1 MLTEAHVLIIGS
13 EMLEGRRR
21 DINLFFLAPRL
32 LRLGIPVQG
41 MRIIP
46 DIPGALPAA
55 LRELGAPGRLLITTG
70 GLGPTRDDL
79 TRREVAEAFALP
91 IAHSQHALEHLEKW
105 AARVGRTLT
114 ESGLIQ
120 TEIPEGAETL
130 DNPRGTALGVWLEV
144 DDCVIVSLPGVPSE
158 VEAIWNA
165 GLALRLAQGGEVPQT
180 IAFFTNGLGE
190 GVQEERMRGMEW
202 PEGVD
207 FCSLPGPWG
216 VEIQLSCRLTDP
228 VEASLRVE
236 RARELLLPR
245 LAPYV
250 VEPLGLNPAEA
261 MVAILKERGETVSL
275 AESCTAGLTAG
286 ALGSIP
292 GVSSVLHG
300 SLVAYSNDVK
310 TRFLDVPPAV
320 ISEHGAVSQATVD
333 AMSQGTCKMFQS
345 ELGLSVSGIA
355 GPGGGTDEKPVGT
368 VWISATYRNATRSE
382 LLRLSGS
389 RDEIRLR
396 SAWRLIALGLRCLND
411 AQ

>member
-32 LRLGIPVQG
+32 LRLGVPVQG

-46 DIPGALPAA
+46 DIPGALPDA
-55 LRELGAPGRLLITTG
+55 LRELAAPGRLLVTTG

-79 TRREVAEAFALP
+79 TRREVAEAFGRS
-91 IAHSQHALEHLEKW
+91 IVRSQHALDHLERW

-120 TEIPEGAETL
+120 TEIPEGAQTL
-130 DNPRGTALGVWLEV
+130 DNPRGTALGLWLEV
-144 DDCVIVSLPGVPSE
+144 DGGVVVSLPGVPSE
-158 VEAIWNA
+158 VEAIWEA
-165 GLALRLAQGGEVPQT
+165 GLAERLTQGGAPPQT
-180 IAFFTNGLGE
+180 VSFFTSGLGE
-190 GVQEERMRGMEW
+190 GVQEERMRGMDW

-216 VEIQLSCRLTDP
+216 VEIQLSCHLTDP
-228 VEASLRVE
+228 VEAKARVE
-236 RARELLLPR
+236 RARERLLPR
-245 LAPYV
+245 LAPHV
-250 VEPLGLNPAEA
+250 VEPFGLNPAQA
-261 MVAILKERGETVSL
+261 LVSVLKERGETVSL
-275 AESCTAGLTAG
+275 AESCTAGLAAG
-286 ALGSIP
+286 TLGSIP
-292 GVSSVLHG
+292 GVSAVLHG

-310 TRFLDVPPAV
+310 TRFLAVPPEILA
-320 ISEHGAVSQATVD
+320 EHGAVSEATVE
-333 AMSQGTCKMFQS
+333 AMSQGVCRMFGS

-355 GPGGGTDEKPVGT
+355 GPDGGTEAKPVGT
-368 VWISATYRNATRSE
+368 VWICATYRGTTRSE

-396 SAWRLIALGLRCLND
+396 SAWRLIALGLRCLQGN
-411 AQ
+411 